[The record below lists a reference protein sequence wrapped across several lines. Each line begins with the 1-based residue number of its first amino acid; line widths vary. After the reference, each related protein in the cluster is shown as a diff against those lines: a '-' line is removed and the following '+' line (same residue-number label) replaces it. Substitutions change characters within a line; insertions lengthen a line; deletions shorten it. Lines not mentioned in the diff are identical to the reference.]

1 MAQLLISYGW
11 ILDVAFFAVLLIGTF
26 LGVGLGF
33 LRGIC
38 KFAGAVLAVAVAVF
52 FCTPLTGA
60 LEDWFGLVTM
70 LAGAV
75 HSEVLAYWLIVA
87 ACFLVLGPLTYG
99 VVFLV
104 GKLGKAL
111 VQKIS
116 FFNAIDRV
124 LGGILGF
131 AEALLLIVFLLAV
144 CSWIHVDVIDGYIA
158 SSYVVGPLY
167 TGGWFTWLAGV
178 PWRFLQDAT
187 ESVSLLSQFVV

>member
-1 MAQLLISYGW
+1 MQPSTIVILIVCILALASLLYGVLRKFSRMGWAAWQILFAWCITMTLDWLPEDASDGGRMA
-11 ILDVAFFAVLLIGTF
+11 
-26 LGVGLGF
+26 VGL
-33 LRGIC
+33 
-38 KFAGAVLAVAVAVF
+38 AVF
-52 FCTPLTGA
+52 F
-60 LEDWFGLVTM
+60 
-70 LAGAV
+70 GAV
-75 HSEVLAYWLIVA
+75 VGTLA
-87 ACFLVLGPLTYG
+87 LGGAVRLAMLKRKTP
-99 VVFLV
+99 
-104 GKLGKAL
+104 AHPAWR
-111 VQKIS
+111 
-116 FFNAIDRV
+116 FFDRV